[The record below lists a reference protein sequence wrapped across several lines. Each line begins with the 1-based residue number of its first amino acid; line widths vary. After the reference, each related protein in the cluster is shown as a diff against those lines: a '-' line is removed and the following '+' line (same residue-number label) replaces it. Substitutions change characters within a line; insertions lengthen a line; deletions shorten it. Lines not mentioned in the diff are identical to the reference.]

1 MILSKVTQTGT
12 NIKNKEDGGR
22 SWKDWKKDL
31 RNYIGWVI

>member
-1 MILSKVTQTGT
+1 MILSKLTQTGT
-12 NIKNKEDGGR
+12 NIKNKEYGCR